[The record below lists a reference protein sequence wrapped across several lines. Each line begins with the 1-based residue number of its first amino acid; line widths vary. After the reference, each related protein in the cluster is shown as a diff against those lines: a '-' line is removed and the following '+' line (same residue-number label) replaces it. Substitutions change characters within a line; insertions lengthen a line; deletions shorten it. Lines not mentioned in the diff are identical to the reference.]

1 MVRAHLG
8 PPSTGEHEPGEVAM
22 KKWATCLVAVGSA
35 VAVGLVVRQIVHD
48 LSDNA
53 ELWTSVTDAV
63 EG

>member
-1 MVRAHLG
+1 
-8 PPSTGEHEPGEVAM
+8 M

-53 ELWTSVTDAV
+53 ELWTAVTDAV
-63 EG
+63 EA